1 MKETKKSTSKK
12 KTTKNATNK
21 KKAERKKKDS
31 ETEAG
36 EGSLVIDM
44 DDSVSMDMSSKE
56 ENSCEP
62 METKVEPVKVP
73 VPEREDMKPCRWVDQ
88 SAKATRGN
96 I

>member
-12 KTTKNATNK
+12 KTTKNSANK
-21 KKAERKKKDS
+21 KKGVERKKKDS

-62 METKVEPVKVP
+62 METKPEPVKAP
-73 VPEREDMKPCRWVDQ
+73 VPEREDMKPCRWVGI
-88 SAKATRGN
+88 R
-96 I
+96 